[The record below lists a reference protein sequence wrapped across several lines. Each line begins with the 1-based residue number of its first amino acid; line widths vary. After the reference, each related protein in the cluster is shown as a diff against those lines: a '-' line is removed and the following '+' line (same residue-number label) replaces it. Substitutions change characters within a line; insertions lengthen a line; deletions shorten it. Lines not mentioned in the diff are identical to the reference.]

1 MAVWL
6 YGCMAVWL
14 YGCMAVWLYGCMA
27 GWLDGWMAVWS
38 IWSINSYIFIYS
50 FIFHSVFE
58 GAVVLDV
65 PQRPATRSAGSG
77 NVFPPALTKPT

>member
-1 MAVWL
+1 MNVWL
-6 YGCMAVWL
+6 FVGCMAVL
-14 YGCMAVWLYGCMA
+14 CGYGCMYGCVA
-27 GWLDGWMAVWS
+27 DGLDVLCTCGRMCVVYWRR
-38 IWSINSYIFIYS
+38 IFIYS

>member
-1 MAVWL
+1 MYGCLLAVWLCCVAMAVWL
-6 YGCMAVWL
+6 YGCVAD
-14 YGCMAVWLYGCMA
+14 G
-27 GWLDGWMAVWS
+27 LDVLCTCGRMCVVYWRR
-38 IWSINSYIFIYS
+38 IFIYS